1 MCATEDVLPT
11 PTMLKLWGQGDGAC
25 PQGCVKEKGSLRHI
39 LCGCWAALNEKP
51 QSRIKWRHDSILL
64 AIFKAVLAVV
74 TRFKKSQAEGKRSGK
89 PEECGV
95 ICFKSH
101 GILKVNS
108 EGDGEET
115 PLEQPESCF
124 EAVRTQRKDDLLATA
139 SDWKLLFDIDAPQY
153 EQKPNEMFP
162 PEIAASTDRPDGVIW
177 SRKTKTVVWI
187 ELTSPWEE
195 NMTIRHFEKL
205 SRYNQLKIDS
215 EARGW
220 KVHPLCVEVGCRGYT
235 SQSFQQMCKVL
246 GFSSRETR
254 DLKYSVEKTALHCSY
269 AIFVH
274 RYQREWSEKP
284 LLDVSQWH

>member
-1 MCATEDVLPT
+1 M
-11 PTMLKLWGQGDGAC
+11 
-25 PQGCVKEKGSLRHI
+25 
-39 LCGCWAALNEKP
+39 
-51 QSRIKWRHDSILL
+51 
-64 AIFKAVLAVV
+64 
-74 TRFKKSQAEGKRSGK
+74 
-89 PEECGV
+89 
-95 ICFKSH
+95 
-101 GILKVNS
+101 NS

-220 KVHPLCVEVGCRGYT
+220 KVHPLCVEIGCRGYAAP
-235 SQSFQQMCKVL
+235 SFQHMCGAL
-246 GFSSRETR
+246 GFSSRETKA
-254 DLKYSVEKTALHCSY
+254 LKYSVEKTALQCSY

-274 RYQREWSEKP
+274 RYQREWWEN
-284 LLDVSQWH
+284 H